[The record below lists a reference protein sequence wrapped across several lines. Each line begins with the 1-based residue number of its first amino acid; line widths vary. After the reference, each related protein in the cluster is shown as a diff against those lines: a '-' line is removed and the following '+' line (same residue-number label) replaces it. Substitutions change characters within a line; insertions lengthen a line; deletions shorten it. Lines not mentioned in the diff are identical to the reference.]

1 MACMWQGRVSAAA
14 GLNLQKVMHLTPT
27 LSSNRDKRGIALDG
41 QLKRSDTTLASTT
54 LLLDPEQRDAFG
66 IVVSYSVKVKLYL
79 GAISGEL
86 VAELPFILMH
96 PKEGRLKV
104 IHADSQA
111 DVEMFR
117 QDTVHHQESVEV
129 Y

>member
-1 MACMWQGRVSAAA
+1 MPKNERCPLVELLQRIGPHVRNHPVEQSPSMV
-14 GLNLQKVMHLTPT
+14 LNVLVL
-27 LSSNRDKRGIALDG
+27 LS
-41 QLKRSDTTLASTT
+41 Q
-54 LLLDPEQRDAFG
+54 
-66 IVVSYSVKVKLYL
+66 
-79 GAISGEL
+79 
-86 VAELPFILMH
+86 
-96 PKEGRLKV
+96 EGRAKV